1 MQLPFKYTPPGGG
14 GGGATIPTITADT
27 TINVPTDQAT
37 VAAALAWVRARVV
50 LNGAI
55 VTINV
60 ESALIP
66 TINEQV
72 IIDNE
77 NMPFLRFA
85 NDGPVNVDSTG
96 FVNSILG
103 LPSFIQVVNGEMG
116 AITGTW
122 IKTAGGACV
131 GFLNIA
137 STTTTGQLTGA
148 TYALSGFTANFY
160 QIGGSHIA
168 GASTFP
174 DMTLDNKAEFIGS
187 VCTFSGRFTAAN
199 NSQVS
204 IAGSTISHSAIAG
217 VMAATTGA
225 SITVTTTA
233 ITWSPANVLG
243 GVNAFDAD
251 TGGNILII
259 GNMTVNAA
267 AWGVGNLLRA
277 NEGGTLQVSNC
288 AFSFT
293 GVTPATHLLLAN
305 NGGKII
311 ATNCTATL
319 GANMVL
325 GVNTGDAVLDTN
337 TWTINSDAIIYL
349 IVNGTA
355 VIDDTINIGGGFNP
369 LLLDANIAQV
379 VINVAVGGGPSAGA
393 RFTVAGGSLVTGTPV
408 AAANW
413 GADNQAALVPTAL
426 GLILA

>member
-14 GGGATIPTITADT
+14 GGGATIPTITADI

-66 TINEQV
+66 TINEQF

-77 NMPFLRFA
+77 NMPYLRFK

-122 IKTAGGACV
+122 TKTAGGACV

-148 TYALSGFTANFY
+148 TYSLSGFTISFY

-174 DMTLDNKAEFIGS
+174 DMILDNKAEFIGS
-187 VCTFSGRFTAAN
+187 ACTFSGRFTVAN

-204 IAGSTISHSAIAG
+204 IAGSTISHAVSAGI
-217 VMAATTGA
+217 MAASTGA
-225 SITVTTTA
+225 SISVATTA
-233 ITWSPANVLG
+233 ITWSPANVAG
-243 GVNAFDAD
+243 GVNAIDAD
-251 TGGNILII
+251 TGASILIV
-259 GNMTVNAA
+259 GNMTVNAG
-267 AWGVGNLLRA
+267 AWGAGNLIRA
-277 NEGGTLQVSNC
+277 NEGGTVQVSNC

-293 GVTPATHLLLAN
+293 GVTPATNLLLAN
-305 NGGKII
+305 HGGHII
-311 ATNCTATL
+311 ATDCSAAL
-319 GANMVL
+319 GASFAL
-325 GVNTGDAVLDTN
+325 QVNSGSAILDTN
-337 TWTINSDAIIYL
+337 IWTINHDAPVYT
-349 IVNGTA
+349 VTNGTA
-355 VIDDTINIGGGFNP
+355 TIDDSIVIGGGFNP
-369 LLLDANIAQV
+369 LLLAADVSQV
-379 VINVAVGGGPSAGA
+379 VISAGVVGGPSLGA
-393 RFTVAGGSLVTGTPV
+393 RFTVTGGSLVTGTPV
-408 AAANW
+408 VAANW